1 MDWVDC
7 TETMTSVSVASRQQ
21 PAAESASCCDSG
33 WLRNRCK
40 NLSKE
45 ILRFLR
51 DQYKLRA
58 TRQLLIVAFPSAHK
72 TGIQRVANAT
82 HAIVLMAPKGT
93 ELDIRRVSE
102 VAENAGARIVSSREV
117 PVPVS
122 LADRREVHILF
133 ICCDDAE
140 SLSTLLRELSDQ
152 TGVDIALQTRRAR
165 CRPYRLAV
173 FDMDSTLIDCEVI
186 DELATAAG
194 VGEQVSDITA
204 RAMRGELDFDESFR
218 TRLALLEGLDASAVQ
233 TLADRLPVKEG
244 LREMT
249 TTLRAQG
256 LKLAIF
262 SGGFTPIA
270 ERLQADYGFD
280 EVVANELE
288 VRDGKITGRAVPP
301 IVNREYKAT
310 ALRDLAE
317 RLSIPLEA
325 CIAVGDGANDLSM
338 MAAAGMGVAFHAKPA
353 VRAASPIEVT
363 HCGLD
368 GVCYLLGSEGEFAE
382 T

>member
-1 MDWVDC
+1 MVD
-7 TETMTSVSVASRQQ
+7 
-21 PAAESASCCDSG
+21 
-33 WLRNRCK
+33 
-40 NLSKE
+40 
-45 ILRFLR
+45 
-51 DQYKLRA
+51 
-58 TRQLLIVAFPSAHK
+58 
-72 TGIQRVANAT
+72 AT
-82 HAIVLMAPKGT
+82 HAIVLMAPKGAT
-93 ELDIRRVSE
+93 LDVRRVSE
-102 VAENAGARIVSSREV
+102 VVEGAGAEVIALRDV

-122 LADRREVHILF
+122 LADRRTVQ
-133 ICCDDAE
+133 
-140 SLSTLLRELSDQ
+140 TLLIHCVDDETVSAPLRDLSDQ
-152 TGVDIALQTRRAR
+152 TGVDIALQTRRSR
-165 CRPYRLAV
+165 CQRYRLAV

-186 DELATAAG
+186 DELAIAAG
-194 VGEQVSDITA
+194 AGRQVADITE

-218 TRLALLEGLDASAVQ
+218 TRLALLEGLDANAVQ
-233 TLADRLPVKEG
+233 DLADRLPVKEG

-256 LKLAIF
+256 MKLAIF

-288 VRDGKITGRAVPP
+288 VQDGRVTGRAVPP
-301 IVNREYKAT
+301 IVNREYKAS
-310 ALRDLAE
+310 ALRDLAA
-317 RLSIPLEA
+317 RLNISLEA

-368 GVCYLLGSEGEFAE
+368 GVCYLLGSEGEFASD
-382 T
+382 